1 MLTHPGTTIRAQ
13 RGASLVELMVGIAIG
28 MIIVAGSFALFST
41 QLTATRRTMLE
52 ARLNQDLRSAADLVA
67 RDLRRASYWQSSLA
81 GTKAIGSGSG
91 TTPNPY
97 RAVQSTG
104 SSVAYGF
111 SRDEEEDNTLGAG
124 EQFGFRLTGEGM
136 LQMQTASD
144 AWSDL
149 VDGKLVRITA
159 FEITPREVELN
170 LGDLCS
176 KVCMPGD
183 PNCPTTKVRHFDL
196 LLRGQA
202 VADEAV
208 TRELRLAV
216 RLRNDQLEG
225 ACPA

>member
-1 MLTHPGTTIRAQ
+1 
-13 RGASLVELMVGIAIG
+13 
-28 MIIVAGSFALFST
+28 
-41 QLTATRRTMLE
+41 MLE

>member
-1 MLTHPGTTIRAQ
+1 MLMRAVRTDHAQ

-28 MIIVAGSFALFST
+28 LIVVAGSVALFST
-41 QLTATRRTMLE
+41 QLSATRRTMLE

-67 RDLRRASYWQSSLA
+67 RDLRRASYWQASLE
-81 GTKAIGSGSG
+81 GTTAIGAGSA

-97 RAVQSTG
+97 RAVESTG

-111 SRDEEEDNTLGAG
+111 SRDDEEDNELGDG
-124 EQFGFRLTGEGM
+124 EQFGFRLTDDGM
-136 LQMQTASD
+136 LQMQTATD

-149 VDGKLVRITA
+149 VDANLVRITA
-159 FEITPREVELN
+159 FEITPREIELN
-170 LGDLCS
+170 LGDLCP
-176 KVCMPGD
+176 KVCLPGE

-202 VADEAV
+202 VADESV

-225 ACPA
+225 ACST